1 MSGMNRTSRMASL
14 RSKADVRYDPHPGH
28 TDKELSQTMSN
39 ILRHAAHAFRIVLQ
53 PDGFANLSD
62 VLNAC
67 NRTIDEGL
75 NVARTSRKYG
85 QARQELRDDPRQGLM
100 IRATQH
106 CAHIPRLRGTFGSRL
121 AETCS
126 PGLHWLQSVGGV
138 SSANWRPRPTSA
150 GPRLA

>member
-1 MSGMNRTSRMASL
+1 MIPHDLRASGINVRHEPDLSDRLLAPQ
-14 RSKADVRYDPHPGH
+14 ADVRYDQHPGH
-28 TDKELSQTMSN
+28 TDKELSQNMSN

-85 QARQELRDDPRQGLM
+85 QAR
-100 IRATQH
+100 
-106 CAHIPRLRGTFGSRL
+106 
-121 AETCS
+121 
-126 PGLHWLQSVGGV
+126 
-138 SSANWRPRPTSA
+138 
-150 GPRLA
+150 

>member
-1 MSGMNRTSRMASL
+1 MMWCTGSGELAIKHLVPL
-14 RSKADVRYDPHPGH
+14 RNGFSHHSSSEYVPINITPSEYVRYDPHPGH
-28 TDKELSQTMSN
+28 TDKELSQTLSN

-85 QARQELRDDPRQGLM
+85 QAR
-100 IRATQH
+100 
-106 CAHIPRLRGTFGSRL
+106 
-121 AETCS
+121 
-126 PGLHWLQSVGGV
+126 
-138 SSANWRPRPTSA
+138 
-150 GPRLA
+150 